1 MGGRLDVAR
10 GVGAPEAARHAVRRH
25 RARACGGG
33 LREAHVEERAAEVA
47 ARTRLDQ
54 GHAVGGVG
62 AEARAIGELLR
73 VESDREAHLVRGRL
87 RGGARGGCVAKVRLS
102 ARRTWCEAGLG
113 VGLGVGVGRR
123 LG

>member
-1 MGGRLDVAR
+1 MRVRVRVRGELGFGLGGRLDVAR
-10 GVGAPEAARHAVRRH
+10 GVGAPEATRHAVRRH

-33 LREAHVEERAAEVA
+33 LREAHVEERATEVA

-73 VESDREAHLVRGRL
+73 VEPDREAHLVRGRL
-87 RGGARGGCVAKVRLS
+87 RGGARCKA
-102 ARRTWCEAGLG
+102 
-113 VGLGVGVGRR
+113 GLGVGVG
-123 LG
+123 LGLG